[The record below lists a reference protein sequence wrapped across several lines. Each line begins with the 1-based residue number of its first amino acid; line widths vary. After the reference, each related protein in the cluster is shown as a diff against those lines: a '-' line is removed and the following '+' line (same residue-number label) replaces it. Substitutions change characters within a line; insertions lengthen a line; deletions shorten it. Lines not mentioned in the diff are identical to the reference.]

1 MKLQAYNPEWAFRTA
16 LRGRAARWQHQQLLS
31 TEQRAAIDATYPLD
45 YYRPVWPLRVGLFLF
60 TCLGLGMASV
70 FSFLITGESAFA
82 AGVVYCAA
90 CFLLLELVIRDRRLY
105 HCGADNALL
114 YSGLG
119 AAGGV
124 IFYVFSSFIWPVSLA
139 YHFNLTNGY
148 LAPPLLLVLALLI
161 AAVVRY
167 ADALVTAAAFLT
179 TLLLVTLAGLQ
190 SALGQ
195 ALLPFLLM
203 TTAAGTLALY
213 RALARRVAG
222 TPLADYYATSLL
234 TLKVLALTVFYLGG
248 NYLVVREGNTE
259 LHHLATSV
267 QVPFAMVFYVLTAGI
282 PLLYIGLGLRRAD
295 RPALLVGL
303 LALVF
308 SLYTLRHYRSLLPPE
323 VAAVVAGGVLLLL
336 AGTLLRV
343 LRPARFG
350 FTSLPDDEPRH
361 FNLENLI
368 QAQTAH
374 APGAPA
380 TGGFAFG
387 GGHTGGGGATGQ
399 F

>member
-1 MKLQAYNPEWAFRTA
+1 MKSQAYNPEWAFRTA
-16 LRGRAARWQHQQLLS
+16 LRSRAARWQHQQLLS
-31 TEQRAAIDATYPLD
+31 PAQLAGIEAAYPLN

-60 TCLGLGMASV
+60 ACLGLGMASV

-82 AGVVYCAA
+82 AGMVYCAA
-90 CFLLLELVIRDRRLY
+90 CFLFLELVIRDRRLY

-119 AAGGV
+119 AAAGL
-124 IFYVFSSFIWPVSLA
+124 IFYVSFSFIWPVSLA
-139 YHFNLTNGY
+139 YHFTLTNGY
-148 LAPPLLLVLALLI
+148 LAPPLLLVLALLV

-179 TLLLVTLAGLQ
+179 MLLLTALAGLQ
-190 SALGQ
+190 SSLGQ
-195 ALLPFLLM
+195 ALLPFLM
-203 TTAAGTLALY
+203 MATAAGTLGLY

-222 TPLADYYATSLL
+222 TILADYYATCLL
-234 TLKVLALTVFYLGG
+234 ALKVLALAVFYLGG
-248 NYLVVREGNTE
+248 NYLVVREGNAALHE
-259 LHHLATSV
+259 LSTSV
-267 QVPFAMVFYVLTAGI
+267 QVPFAPIFYVLTAGI

-295 RPALLVGL
+295 RPTLLVGL
-303 LALVF
+303 LTVVF

-323 VAAVVAGGVLLLL
+323 VAAVVAGVVLTLL
-336 AGTLLRV
+336 AGMLLRI

-361 FNLENLI
+361 LNLENLI

-374 APGAPA
+374 APAAPA

-387 GGHTGGGGATGQ
+387 GGHSGGGGATGQ